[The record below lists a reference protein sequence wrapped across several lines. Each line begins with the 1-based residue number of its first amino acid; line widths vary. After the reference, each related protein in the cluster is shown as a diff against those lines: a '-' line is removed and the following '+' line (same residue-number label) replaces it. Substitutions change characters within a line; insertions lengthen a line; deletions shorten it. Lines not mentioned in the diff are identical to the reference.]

1 MPHRLSIVLRSQKD
15 IHEVEK
21 IPLIRRNL
29 PSSTFQLLEQGA
41 AILPHKA
48 AIRYLL
54 RGTHF
59 GQSHD
64 YTYSEMMVN
73 IRKAANAFCELGIGS
88 NDVISFL
95 LPNLPQTYFS
105 MFGGEA
111 VGIINPIN
119 PLLESEVIA
128 GIMKAAG
135 SRILVALG
143 PLPKSNIW
151 QKAVAVSRL
160 VPTLEKIIVVNL
172 QSFLPLPLRWAGNI
186 AASIIRRQA
195 GGAAVPV
202 VDYEDMTKHQRGD
215 RLDFQ
220 REIKPDDIASI
231 FHTGGTTGLPKLAQR
246 THFNEVT
253 NAWSE
258 ALLLENPHEKTVF
271 CGLPLFH
278 NGGFNASSLG
288 PLSAGVSLVV
298 GSAMGWRG
306 PGIVK
311 NFWKIS
317 EYYQLNS
324 LIGVPA
330 VYTALLNVPV
340 DADISSLEFALCGA
354 AILPEEVYRK
364 FEKNTGLRI
373 VEGYGLTEATS
384 LCTANLPYGERKVG
398 SIGLRFVYQDIKVVH
413 LNDQNKIIR
422 ECAPGESGTLI
433 VRGPNVFAGYLFE
446 RHNEGIWVENPEGGV
461 PWLNTGDLGYVD
473 EDGFFYINGRQKE
486 VIIRGGHNID
496 PKLIEEPLYTHPAV
510 QLVAAIGRPD
520 PVVGEVPVV
529 YVQLKTGEVL
539 SESELLSYL
548 QSKIGER
555 AAIPKAI
562 YFIEEMPMTAVGKVF
577 KPALLDMEI
586 KRVFTDAIQQVLGV
600 KKVVVEV
607 REELRSGKIVEID
620 VVLVNYGDASAVR
633 QQIDEKVA
641 FYPYRYRL
649 RIGNRKVA

>member
-21 IPLIRRNL
+21 IPLISRNL

-202 VDYEDMTKHQRGD
+202 LDYEDMTKHQRGD

-398 SIGLRFVYQDIKVVH
+398 SIGLRFVYQEIKVVH
-413 LNDQNKIIR
+413 LDDQQNIVR
-422 ECAPGESGTLI
+422 ECNPGESGVLI
-433 VRGPNVFAGYLFE
+433 VRGPNCFAGYVLE
-446 RHNEGIWVENPEGGV
+446 QHNEGIWVKSDDDGP

-473 EDGFFYINGRQKE
+473 EDGFYFINGRMKE

-496 PKLIEEPLYTHPAV
+496 PKLIEEPLYSHPSI
-510 QLVAAIGRPD
+510 LMGAAIGRPD
-520 PVVGEVPVV
+520 AIVGEVPVV
-529 YVQLKTGEVL
+529 YVQLKENARLTED
-539 SESELLSYL
+539 ELLAYL
-548 QSKIGER
+548 REKIGER
-555 AAIPKAI
+555 AAIPKAV
-562 YFIEEMPMTAVGKVF
+562 YFIDQMPLTAVGKVF
-577 KPALLDMEI
+577 KPALLDIEI
-586 KRVFTDAIQQVLGV
+586 KRVYTRQIQQVNGV
-600 KKVVVEV
+600 ENVVVEV
-607 REELRSGKIVEID
+607 REEMRLGKIVQIE
-620 VVLVNYGDASAVR
+620 VVLANGSDAATTR
-633 QQIDEKVA
+633 QQIEEKLS
-641 FYPYRYRL
+641 FYPYRYQL
-649 RIGNRKVA
+649 NCGC